1 MKELK
6 EEVRAIRM
14 LGGSGG
20 VPEKKMQKL
29 EKRVRG

>member
-20 VPEKKMQKL
+20 VPEKKMCRSWRR
-29 EKRVRG
+29 E